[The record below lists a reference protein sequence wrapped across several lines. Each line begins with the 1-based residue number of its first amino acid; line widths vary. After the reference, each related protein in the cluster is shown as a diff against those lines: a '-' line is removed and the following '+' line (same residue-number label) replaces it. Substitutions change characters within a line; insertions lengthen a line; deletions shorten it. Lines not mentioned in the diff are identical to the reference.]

1 MIYLSPE
8 SQRKRQMSLE
18 ALPMGQITLTQPRRE
33 KGSGQGK
40 ETSPRDSSDSAQ
52 PPPDVVRAGLQS
64 EAAAA

>member
-1 MIYLSPE
+1 
-8 SQRKRQMSLE
+8 MSLE

-40 ETSPRDSSDSAQ
+40 ETSPKDSSDSAQ

-64 EAAAA
+64 EAAVA